1 MMTVGHQEI
10 YLTNSKNSHAPS
22 ADHDHFV
29 PLLFPATT
37 FHHGRG
43 DQASEQSFGQF
54 GYDARESRAID
65 AIMSPRN
72 EARPLILKNF
82 GHRSHPPLHSIPSL
96 TDQTFGLSFGLDR
109 SSDIYTSGTSL
120 SSSFLNQVSRLDSDN
135 RLSYLS

>member
-1 MMTVGHQEI
+1 MTVGHQEI

-22 ADHDHFV
+22 ADHHHFV

-37 FHHGRG
+37 SHHGRG

-54 GYDARESRAID
+54 GCDARESRAID
-65 AIMSPRN
+65 AIVSPRN

-82 GHRSHPPLHSIPSL
+82 GHRSDPPLHLISSL

-120 SSSFLNQVSRLDSDN
+120 SSSFLNKVSRLDSDN